1 MPDASTRIP
10 CSSQNM
16 PPTWR
21 NLHERHE
28 HMIQKRSNKIN
39 EVSKVNLLDYY
50 QTFTVLWYLFNGAN
64 DKALHYGAQRSR
76 HWITID
82 I

>member
-39 EVSKVNLLDYY
+39 EVSKVNLTIIKLSPYFGTY
-50 QTFTVLWYLFNGAN
+50 LTVPMIKPYITAPNG
-64 DKALHYGAQRSR
+64 R
-76 HWITID
+76 D
-82 I
+82 IG